1 MPKKG
6 RLSEDDKLLQR
17 TGHEVSATAAAL
29 FYGHAIIVSA
39 LPLWLCWRVYMLDM
53 VMFSLLFLSMTILTT
68 WLLFQSYKR
77 VMFSLKHKIV
87 QRRENAV
94 SKEIIRQLGDTS
106 EGKKM
111 SKSDK
116 DQRVE
121 WKVNEVADSEATTF
135 SIFYNNALFLFLY
148 LLLAYL
154 CRGFHP
160 AAYPST
166 MIYLL
171 FYCVLCVCVTCAYMY
186 VCTYIDVTFLG

>member
-1 MPKKG
+1 MPSKKG

-17 TGHEVSATAAAL
+17 TGHDVSTTASAL

-53 VMFSLLFLSMTILTT
+53 VTFSLLFLSLTILTT

-77 VMFSLKHKIV
+77 VMFSLKHKIA

-94 SKEIIRQLGDTS
+94 SKEIIKQLGDSS

-135 SIFYNNALFLFLY
+135 AIFYNNALFLFLY

-160 AAYPST
+160 AVTYAVS
-166 MIYLL
+166 MAGSGFLLL
-171 FYCVLCVCVTCAYMY
+171 FISST
-186 VCTYIDVTFLG
+186 

>member
-1 MPKKG
+1 MKG
-6 RLSEDDKLLQR
+6 RRCQRVIRTRGKLIID
-17 TGHEVSATAAAL
+17 L
-29 FYGHAIIVSA
+29 FAY
-39 LPLWLCWRVYMLDM
+39 YMLCC
-53 VMFSLLFLSMTILTT
+53 
-68 WLLFQSYKR
+68 
-77 VMFSLKHKIV
+77 
-87 QRRENAV
+87 
-94 SKEIIRQLGDTS
+94 
-106 EGKKM
+106 
-111 SKSDK
+111 
-116 DQRVE
+116 RVE

-186 VCTYIDVTFLG
+186 VCTYIDVTFLGWHFPHYHTTIWYWQYPWYQCDVTLGYQYEPPSVHMVELYVWYQW